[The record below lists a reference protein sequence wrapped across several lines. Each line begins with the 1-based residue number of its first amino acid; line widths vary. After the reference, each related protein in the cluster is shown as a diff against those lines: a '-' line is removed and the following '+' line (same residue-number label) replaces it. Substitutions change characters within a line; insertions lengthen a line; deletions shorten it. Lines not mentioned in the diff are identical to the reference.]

1 MRRGSVVLLLLLAL
15 VAGCDNN
22 PIAPSLNIPFSV
34 TDLVVGTGDTAA
46 AGQVL
51 TVEYT
56 GWLYVTGA
64 PDNKGTIFD
73 STDGGQPFV
82 FTLGAGQVIQGWEQ
96 GFDGMRVGGERRL
109 VIPPE
114 LGYGED
120 GAGTSVPPNA
130 TLIFDIRLLSIQ

>member
-1 MRRGSVVLLLLLAL
+1 MFRGSVAPLVLSVL
-15 VAGCDNN
+15 VAGCGSS
-22 PIAPSLNIPFSV
+22 PTAPSLGIPFAV

-46 AGQVL
+46 NGQVL

-56 GWLYVTGA
+56 GWLYVIGA
-64 PDNKGTIFD
+64 PDNKGAVFD
-73 STDGGQPFV
+73 STDGARPFV

-96 GFDGMRVGGERRL
+96 GLVGMRVGGERRL

-120 GAGTSVPPNA
+120 GFANIIPPNA
-130 TLIFDIRLLSIQ
+130 TLLFEILLLSIQ

>member
-1 MRRGSVVLLLLLAL
+1 MKRESVVLLLLLAL

-46 AGQVL
+46 AGQIL

-64 PDNKGTIFD
+64 PDNKGTRFD

-96 GFDGMRVGGERRL
+96 GFVGMRVGGERRI

-114 LGYGED
+114 LGYGEN
-120 GAGTSVPPNA
+120 GAGTSIPSNA
-130 TLIFDIRLLSIQ
+130 TLIFDVRLLSIQ

>member
-1 MRRGSVVLLLLLAL
+1 MKRESVVLLLLLAL

-46 AGQVL
+46 TGQIL

-56 GWLYVTGA
+56 GWLYVTDA
-64 PDNKGTIFD
+64 PDNKGTRFD

-96 GFDGMRVGGERRL
+96 GFVGMRVGGERRI

-120 GAGTSVPPNA
+120 GAGTSIPPNA
-130 TLIFDIRLLSIQ
+130 TLIFDVRLLNIQ

>member
-1 MRRGSVVLLLLLAL
+1 MKRESVVLLLLLAL

-46 AGQVL
+46 AGQIL

-64 PDNKGTIFD
+64 PDNKGTRFD

-96 GFDGMRVGGERRL
+96 GFVGMRVGGERRI

-114 LGYGED
+114 LGYGEN
-120 GAGTSVPPNA
+120 GAGTSIPTNA
-130 TLIFDIRLLSIQ
+130 TLIYDVRLLSIQ

>member
-1 MRRGSVVLLLLLAL
+1 MRRGSIVLLLLLAL

-22 PIAPSLNIPFSV
+22 PIAPSLNIPFSA
-34 TDLVVGTGDTAA
+34 TDLVVGMGNAA
-46 AGQVL
+46 TAGQVL

-73 STDGGQPFV
+73 STDGGPPFV
-82 FTLGAGQVIQGWEQ
+82 FMLGAGRVIQGWEQ
-96 GFDGMRVGGERRL
+96 GLVGMQVGGERRL

-120 GAGTSVPPNA
+120 GAGASIPPNA
-130 TLIFDIRLLSIQ
+130 TLIFDVKLVSIQ